1 MSDPLTGQLN
11 AATSLAG
18 RVRETGRGLAATAAK
33 TAVLAGVAGA
43 AGLAYGSWEKNQFG
57 VRHEELAILPEG
69 AEPLRILHLSDIHFI
84 PGQRKKADWL
94 RSLDELH
101 PDLVVNTGDNLSH
114 RDAIDPLLDAL
125 QPLLNRPG
133 VFVPGSNDYFAPR
146 LKSPLAYFAGPS
158 RQRKEPVALD
168 WPRLRAGFGM
178 SGWVDLTNRNQSLVF
193 NRMRFDFSG
202 MDDPHIQR
210 EKFTGWPQGTAG
222 TAPSLR
228 IGVVHVSAG
237 PGHPHRGGRGT
248 DPLRPHP
255 WRPGLHPRLRRAR
268 VQLRSAH
275 LAGPRPARLGEQGT
289 HDAGQRLRR
298 NRHLPLRALPH
309 RLPPGGRGA
318 GPDGTR
324 GLTSRSCVL
333 SSCGFRASVPTT
345 AEHATSRT
353 G

>member
-1 MSDPLTGQLN
+1 MGDPLTGQLN
-11 AATSLAG
+11 AATSFAG
-18 RVRETGRGLAATAAK
+18 RVRETGRGLAAGAVK

-69 AEPLRILHLSDIHFI
+69 AEPFRILHLSDIHFI
-84 PGQRKKADWL
+84 PGQRKKAEWL
-94 RSLDELH
+94 RSLDELN

-125 QPLLNRPG
+125 KPLLNRPG

-202 MDDPHIQR
+202 MDDPHIER
-210 EKFTGWPQGTAG
+210 EKFTGWPQGIAAG
-222 TAPSLR
+222 AAPSLR
-228 IGVVHVSAG
+228 VGVVHAPYQRALDTLTEAGAELILSGHTHGGQVCIPGYGALVSNCDLPTWRARGLHDWESKGHTTPVNVSAG
-237 PGHPHRGGRGT
+237 IG
-248 DPLRPHP
+248 
-255 WRPGLHPRLRRAR
+255 
-268 VQLRSAH
+268 
-275 LAGPRPARLGEQGT
+275 
-289 HDAGQRLRR
+289 
-298 NRHLPLRALPH
+298 
-309 RLPPGGRGA
+309 
-318 GPDGTR
+318 
-324 GLTSRSCVL
+324 TSRFAPYRIACRPEAVML
-333 SSCGFRASVPTT
+333 ELT
-345 AEHATSRT
+345 ARE